1 MAIGK
6 LITKGL
12 AGAAGGA
19 LAWALVEPS
28 KPTIDTP
35 EWIAFEARMMIFFG
49 LFLGA
54 GLGSLSGWYQG
65 SRRHLIQG
73 AVLGAIF
80 GVLGVIIARS
90 LGSVLGGM
98 FVTMKLSAP
107 IIWRVIVLTPI
118 GAGVG
123 LGVGAGSL
131 NPKRMLQGLIGGAL
145 GGACGGFLFDTIGMV
160 TDPIQMAIQ
169 GTAPQQRAETGAI
182 PRAIWFALTGTAIGL
197 FIGLIEEV
205 SKSAWVRLRL
215 GRNEGREWAL
225 DSPQMFIGRAEN
237 VHIPLFGDMNVA
249 PNHAMLQRRNDGW
262 YVVDAGTPLGTGVN
276 GQRIQEA
283 KLMPGSVIQIGG
295 FQLEFLT
302 RGGPTP
308 VRGPETYIGASYP
321 MGGPQM
327 GGGPQMP
334 QQMPQAMPQAMP
346 TQMPT
351 QMPGPVVPPTS
362 APTSAPIATPG
373 LPSNPTPTSVIPT
386 LAGMASMAAPS
397 QTGRLVVMDGPLTG
411 QGFNIQAPIE
421 IGREAHPVTIP
432 YDTMASRHHARISP
446 TVGGFE
452 ITDLGST
459 NGTYVNGNKVSSRLL
474 WTGDM
479 IRIGGT
485 TFRFES

>member
-28 KPTIDTP
+28 KPVIDTP

-80 GVLGVIIARS
+80 GLLGVIIARS
-90 LGSVLGGM
+90 IGSVLGGM
-98 FVTMKLSAP
+98 FASMRLTAP
-107 IIWRVIVLTPI
+107 ILWRVIVLTPI

-131 NPKRMLQGLIGGAL
+131 NPRRMLQGLIGGAL

-160 TDPIQMAIQ
+160 TDPIQLAIQ
-169 GTAPQQRAETGAI
+169 GTAPNQRGETGAI

-197 FIGLIEEV
+197 FIGLIEEA
-205 SKSAWVRLRL
+205 SKSAWIRLRL

-249 PNHAMLQRRNDGW
+249 PNHAMLQRRQDGW
-262 YVVDAGTPLGTGVN
+262 YLVDAGTPLGTGVN
-276 GQRIQEA
+276 GQRIQEV
-283 KLMPGSVIQIGG
+283 KLTPGSVILIGG

-321 MGGPQM
+321 MGGPQ
-327 GGGPQMP
+327 GGGPQAAGQLMP
-334 QQMPQAMPQAMP
+334 Q
-346 TQMPT
+346 QMPT
-351 QMPGPVVPPTS
+351 QMPAPV
-362 APTSAPIATPG
+362 AAPIATPG

-386 LAGMASMAAPS
+386 LAGMGVST

-411 QGFNIQAPIE
+411 QGFNVQGPIE
-421 IGREAHPVTIP
+421 IGREAQPVTMP
-432 YDTMASRHHARISP
+432 YDTMASRRHARIALTP
-446 TVGGFE
+446 GGFE

-459 NGTYVNGNKVSSRLL
+459 NGTYVNGTKVSSRLL
-474 WTGDM
+474 QTGDM
-479 IRIGGT
+479 IKIGGT

>member
-12 AGAAGGA
+12 AGGAGGA
-19 LAWALVEPS
+19 LAWALVEPT
-28 KPTIDTP
+28 KPAYP
-35 EWIAFEARMMIFFG
+35 SLEWAGFEARMMIFFG

-65 SRRHLIQG
+65 SRRHLLQG
-73 AVLGAIF
+73 AALGAIF
-80 GVLGVIIARS
+80 GVLGVIIARYV
-90 LGSVLGGM
+90 GSALGGM
-98 FVTMKLSAP
+98 FATMRVTAP
-107 IIWRVIVLTPI
+107 ILWRVIVLTPI

-131 NPKRMLQGLIGGAL
+131 NPKRMVQGLIGGAL

-160 TDPIQMAIQ
+160 TDPIQMTIQ

-182 PRAIWFALTGTAIGL
+182 PRAIWFALTGVAIGL
-197 FIGLIEEV
+197 FIGLVEEAA
-205 SKSAWVRLRL
+205 KSAWIRLRL
-215 GRNEGREWAL
+215 GRNEGREWVL

-249 PNHAMLQRRNDGW
+249 PNHAMLQRRQDGW
-262 YVVDAGTPLGTGVN
+262 YIVDAGTPLGTGVN

-283 KLMPGSVIQIGG
+283 KLMPGSIIQIGG

-302 RGGPTP
+302 RNGRTP

-321 MGGPQM
+321 MGGGAYTGTPQAA
-327 GGGPQMP
+327 P
-334 QQMPQAMPQAMP
+334 QQMPG
-346 TQMPT
+346 QMPT
-351 QMPGPVVPPTS
+351 QMPGPVAPPPS
-362 APTSAPIATPG
+362 APPAAPIATPG

-386 LAGMASMAAPS
+386 LANMGVSTQA
-397 QTGRLVVMDGPLTG
+397 GRLVVMDGPLTG
-411 QGFNIQAPIE
+411 QGFNIQGPIE

-459 NGTYVNGNKVSSRLL
+459 NGTFVNGNKVSSRLL

>member
-19 LAWALVEPS
+19 LAWALVEPT
-28 KPTIDTP
+28 KPAYP
-35 EWIAFEARMMIFFG
+35 SLEWAGFEARMMIFFG

-80 GVLGVIIARS
+80 GLLGVIIARS
-90 LGSVLGGM
+90 IGSVLGGM
-98 FVTMKLSAP
+98 FASMRLTAP
-107 IIWRVIVLTPI
+107 ILWRVIVLTPI

-160 TDPIQMAIQ
+160 TDPIQLTLQ
-169 GTAPQQRAETGAI
+169 GTAPNQRGETGAI

-197 FIGLIEEV
+197 FIGLIEEA
-205 SKSAWVRLRL
+205 SKSAWIRLRL

-249 PNHAMLQRRNDGW
+249 PNHAMLQRRADGW

-276 GQRIQEA
+276 GQRVQEA

-321 MGGPQM
+321 MGGPQV

-334 QQMPQAMPQAMP
+334 QQMPQPMPQAMP
-346 TQMPT
+346 TQMPAPIT
-351 QMPGPVVPPTS
+351 P
-362 APTSAPIATPG
+362 PTSAPIATPG

-397 QTGRLVVMDGPLTG
+397 HAGRLVVMDGPLTG
-411 QGFNIQAPIE
+411 QGFNVQGPIE
-421 IGREAHPVTIP
+421 IGREAQPVTMP
-432 YDTMASRHHARISP
+432 YDTMASRRHARIAATPS
-446 TVGGFE
+446 GFE

-459 NGTYVNGNKVSSRLL
+459 NGTFVNGTKVSSRLL
-474 WTGDM
+474 QTGDM
-479 IRIGGT
+479 IKIGGT